1 MGPTPFSRVSFRF
14 VSCLMGR
21 EAPTLITL
29 TSLSYISHMSFTGF
43 GAEEEEEEEAALP
56 FAY

>member
-1 MGPTPFSRVSFRF
+1 MGPTSFSRVSFRF

-43 GAEEEEEEEAALP
+43 GAEEEEEAALP